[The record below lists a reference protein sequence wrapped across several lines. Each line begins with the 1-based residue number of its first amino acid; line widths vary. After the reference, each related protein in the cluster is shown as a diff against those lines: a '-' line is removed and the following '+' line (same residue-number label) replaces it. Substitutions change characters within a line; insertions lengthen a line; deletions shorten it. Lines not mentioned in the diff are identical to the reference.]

1 MDTLYARA
9 GGAPAVTAAVE
20 ALYRVVLTDDR
31 LSPYFAG
38 VDIPRLKDHMTAL
51 LTQVL
56 GGPSAYT
63 GRDLRLAHAR
73 LAITPPHYDLV
84 GAYLI
89 GVLAGLGADD
99 ELLAAVRGVLAGT
112 EADIVAGSIAP

>member
-1 MDTLYARA
+1 METLYARTV
-9 GGAPAVTAAVE
+9 PAAVD
-20 ALYRVVLTDDR
+20 ALYRVILSDDR

-38 VDIPRLKDHMTAL
+38 VDIGHLKQHMTAL

-56 GGPSAYT
+56 GGPSAYA
-63 GRDLRLAHAR
+63 GRDLRTAHAR
-73 LAITPPHYDLV
+73 LAVTAADYDLV

-99 ELLAAVRGVLAGT
+99 DLLASVRAVLAAT
-112 EADIVAGSIAP
+112 APDIVH